1 MDALDVKT
9 QSLKVKHYVRK
20 NHSRFWNKAR
30 KRLMVAGEDSIFEA
44 LFRGEVPDIPQY
56 RHGDG
61 WLPLDPWGCPDYLG
75 SPKRRAVVP
84 AGGGAVQGVGG
95 EEGEEEEEEEE
106 LDGVVEVVEV
116 EGGVAGVPGDGS
128 VQQRRRPG
136 RKRQR
141 NRL

>member
-1 MDALDVKT
+1 MPPQRPKPAKPKQRTQGGKQEGAKQGGGGGWSSSEEDEANEDGDVDGDAEPRD
-9 QSLKVKHYVRK
+9 
-20 NHSRFWNKAR
+20 
-30 KRLMVAGEDSIFEA
+30 
-44 LFRGEVPDIPQY
+44 
-56 RHGDG
+56 GDG

-95 EEGEEEEEEEE
+95 KEGEEDEEEEE

-116 EGGVAGVPGDGS
+116 EGGVAGVAGDGS
-128 VQQRRRPG
+128 VQRRRRPG